1 MMSEYTDLSG
11 RLAATIGVTETELNS
26 MADAARIAAA
36 HYRPMLIKAARS
48 IKEANM
54 LSDALE
60 TEVERWRNDFDNA
73 QLQITDLVAEV
84 EKLKVVLGDGV
95 RMAAAMNM
103 TAGWVDSAKQILG
116 GKS

>member
-1 MMSEYTDLSG
+1 MSDYEEM
-11 RLAATIGVTETELNS
+11 LAVFKAGFR
-26 MADAARIAAA
+26 ARFDA
-36 HYRPMLIKAARS
+36 PGLLKPEGD
-48 IKEANM
+48 EAIR
-54 LSDALE
+54 AGIRAV
-60 TEVERWRNDFDNA
+60 VERWRNNFDNA
-73 QLQITDLVAEV
+73 QLQITDLSAEV

>member
-1 MMSEYTDLSG
+1 MSDIETLVEVYTK
-11 RLAATIGVTETELNS
+11 
-26 MADAARIAAA
+26 AA
-36 HYRPMLIKAARS
+36 HTAGANGDGTATLFIHPENGVRAVVAHLQEWIDHHNERADKA
-48 IKEANM
+48 
-54 LSDALE
+54 
-60 TEVERWRNDFDNA
+60 EVERWRNNFDNA
-73 QLQITDLVAEV
+73 QLQITDLSAEV